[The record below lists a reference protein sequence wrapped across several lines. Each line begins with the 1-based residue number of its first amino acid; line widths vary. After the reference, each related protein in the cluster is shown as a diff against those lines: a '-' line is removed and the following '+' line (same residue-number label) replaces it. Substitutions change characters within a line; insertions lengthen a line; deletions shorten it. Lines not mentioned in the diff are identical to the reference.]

1 MKKHRGAAE
10 NTRLSLGKP
19 YAELEGVRTTSSS
32 NSFSLPILQN
42 PHAHN
47 IQFNS

>member
-1 MKKHRGAAE
+1 MNKHRGEAE

-19 YAELEGVRTTSSS
+19 YAELEGVRTTLSF
-32 NSFSLPILQN
+32 NAFSLPILQN

-47 IQFNS
+47 I